1 MTAVDD
7 LIMMINERAE
17 ALRREKSAHP
27 HGAVFALAEFFVYTS
42 FSARP
47 YPVVGSRGH
56 SYRYSYMLSRIEY
69 HVRTA
74 VRVRYR
80 TRIAARSAYKR
91 GRPDVSPDGPVGSV
105 DSS

>member
-27 HGAVFALAEFFVYTS
+27 HGAFSLAEFFVYTS